1 MIPIAQALQTGDI
14 QAAYARYEEIKD
26 SPDYLIDA
34 GELIPLYYQL
44 MSVKQYDL
52 AIGLLELDLHAFPER
67 PGLYI
72 YLARTQWQK
81 GDRAQAEAALQ
92 KALALHPHNT
102 AASALLEKI
111 R

>member
-67 PGLYI
+67 PGRQS
-72 YLARTQWQK
+72 LAR
-81 GDRAQAEAALQ
+81 GRAIC
-92 KALALHPHNT
+92 
-102 AASALLEKI
+102 SCSGI
-111 R
+111 